1 LLIHEESLV
10 HGEIPRKDSCR
21 KMVTRAVVASFFL
34 EAMDEPRQERLF
46 AENPSRISPAEPGLY
61 LGTCGWSYADWEGTL
76 YPEGLQA
83 ASRLAEYAKHYATV
97 EIDSTFYGTPRSSTV
112 EKWHEVVPQDFLFAA
127 KFPQEVTH
135 ERNLINTRSEAEN
148 FVHTMQALED
158 RLGPLLL
165 QLPPSFTVEGM
176 GVLEDFLSTLPQGPR
191 YAVEVRHRSWLGSDL
206 PALLREHGVALT
218 LVDYPRMPRMDEAT
232 ADFVYIR
239 WLGDRRD
246 FPSGHSHAKRDRTD
260 DLEWW
265 SERVDR
271 FLSEGREV
279 FAYANNHY
287 QNHSPS
293 TLERFL
299 EIRRGL

>member
-1 LLIHEESLV
+1 V
-10 HGEIPRKDSCR
+10 KKWREI
-21 KMVTRAVVASFFL
+21 V
-34 EAMDEPRQERLF
+34 
-46 AENPSRISPAEPGLY
+46 
-61 LGTCGWSYADWEGTL
+61 
-76 YPEGLQA
+76 PEG
-83 ASRLAEYAKHYATV
+83 
-97 EIDSTFYGTPRSSTV
+97 
-112 EKWHEVVPQDFLFAA
+112 FLFAA

-135 ERNLINTRSEAEN
+135 ERNLVNVRSEAEA
-148 FVHTMQALED
+148 FVHTMRALED

-206 PALLREHGVALT
+206 LELLREHGVALT
-218 LVDYPRMPRMDEAT
+218 LIDYPWMPRLEEAT

-239 WLGDRRD
+239 WLGDRRE
-246 FPSGHSHAKRDRTD
+246 FPEGHIHLKKDRDD
-260 DLEWW
+260 ELLWW
-265 SERVDR
+265 AERVDR
-271 FLSEGREV
+271 FLEEGRTV

-299 EIRRGL
+299 ELRR

>member
-1 LLIHEESLV
+1 
-10 HGEIPRKDSCR
+10 
-21 KMVTRAVVASFFL
+21 
-34 EAMDEPRQERLF
+34 MDDLRQERLF
-46 AENPSRISPAEPGLY
+46 AESPGRISPPEPGLY

-76 YPEGLQA
+76 YPEGLPA
-83 ASRLAEYAKHYATV
+83 ASRLAEYARHYATV
-97 EIDSTFYGTPRSSTV
+97 EIDSTFYGTPRRSTV
-112 EKWHEVVPQDFLFAA
+112 EKWREVVPEGFLFAA

-135 ERNLINTRSEAEN
+135 ERTLVDTRSEAER
-148 FVHTMQALED
+148 FVHTMQAFED

-176 GVLEDFLSTLPQGPR
+176 GVLEDFLSNLPQGPR

-218 LVDYPRMPRMDEAT
+218 LIDYPRMPRLEEAT
-232 ADFVYIR
+232 ADFAYIR
-239 WLGDRRD
+239 WLGNRQE
-246 FPSGHSHAKRDRTD
+246 FPSGHTRLEKDRDD
-260 DLEWW
+260 DLLWW

-299 EIRRGL
+299 ELRRGDR